1 MKKATYTEL
10 VKRQQAQADKAYEIQ
25 TNIMLQQVTAEAV
38 KVQQVE
44 KEQQV
49 KVQEAEIL
57 RREKELIATV
67 LKGAEI
73 DRQADR
79 DAGRS
84 RTAALDGGGGGPCQR
99 NSRSGRGGSRDHLQE
114 G

>member
-1 MKKATYTEL
+1 M

-25 TNIMLQQVTAEAV
+25 TNVMQQQVIAEAV

-67 LKGAEI
+67 LK
-73 DRQADR
+73 QP
-79 DAGRS
+79 RS
-84 RTAALDGGGGGPCQR
+84 NA
-99 NSRSGRGGSRDHLQE
+99 NVSRRWPKPSGSGRPWSKPKATPARSARKAKPKRKSSSRKVMPRRGQ
-114 G
+114 